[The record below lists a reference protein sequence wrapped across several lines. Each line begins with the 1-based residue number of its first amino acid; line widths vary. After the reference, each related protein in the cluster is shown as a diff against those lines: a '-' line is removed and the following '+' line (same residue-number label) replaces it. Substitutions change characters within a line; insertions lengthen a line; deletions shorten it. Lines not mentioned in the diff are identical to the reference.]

1 MKNLFNSCV
10 RKVSENKGEESVNA
24 TLLTVIGVLIVSVF
38 MAVVVAAARRAMNAS
53 AIKIDALTNEIT
65 NTPVTPPTEG

>member
-10 RKVSENKGEESVNA
+10 RKVSENKGDESVNA